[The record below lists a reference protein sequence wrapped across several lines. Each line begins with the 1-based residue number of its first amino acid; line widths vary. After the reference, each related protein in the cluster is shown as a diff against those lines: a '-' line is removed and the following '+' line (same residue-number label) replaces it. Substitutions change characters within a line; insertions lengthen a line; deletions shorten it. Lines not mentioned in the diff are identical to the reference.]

1 MTPKQLTEHWDA
13 EAETCTTSA
22 ESTRSLSLYE
32 RELERARTLSQCAMQ
47 LRLVLG
53 LEVRH
58 GS

>member
-1 MTPKQLTEHWDA
+1 MTPEQLTEHWDN
-13 EAETCTTSA
+13 EAATCTASA

-53 LEVRH
+53 LAARNA
-58 GS
+58 